1 MGPVRHL
8 FLIHPHAG
16 KYDRTQEMRE
26 KLRTALAGRDEPWEA
41 AVTQYPGHGAE
52 LARAAAERGEP
63 VRIYAC
69 GGDGTLNVAVAGA
82 AGFGNAAVTHYP
94 MGSGNEFLRM
104 FGPDACRFYDLRA
117 LLDAPQAPVD
127 LIECNGRLALN
138 VCSVG
143 FDARIGLG
151 AADFKKLPLVSG
163 PLAYQLSAVRTIVQ
177 GIHRPYRVTIDGERL
192 PGEAFTSFAPATAA
206 TMAGALTPAPTP
218 CPTTACWTL

>member
-1 MGPVRHL
+1 M
-8 FLIHPHAG
+8 
-16 KYDRTQEMRE
+16 
-26 KLRTALAGRDEPWEA
+26 
-41 AVTQYPGHGAE
+41 
-52 LARAAAERGEP
+52 
-63 VRIYAC
+63 RIYAC
-69 GGDGTLNVAVAGA
+69 GGDGTLNEAVAGA

-94 MGSGNEFLRM
+94 MGSGNDFLRM

-192 PGEAFTSFAPATAA
+192 PGRRLPSFAPATAA
-206 TMAGALTPAPTP
+206 TMAGGFNPAPTP